1 MDEISQEKL
10 LESYEKFMR
19 IRESM
24 SKANKRYLLTD
35 KGKQKKIEIQRIYVQ
50 SKKDDTEYHLNINR
64 MQRER
69 YKKRVERNKEKLI
82 EALDINQSDI

>member
-10 LESYEKFMR
+10 VETYEKFMK
-19 IRESM
+19 IRTSM

-35 KGKQKKIEIQRIYVQ
+35 KGKQKKIEIQRIYVE
-50 SKKDDTEYHLNINR
+50 SKKDDTEYRLNINR

-69 YKKRVERNKEKLI
+69 YKKRVEINKEKQI
-82 EALDINQSDI
+82 EALDTN

>member
-10 LESYEKFMR
+10 LETYEKFMK
-19 IRESM
+19 IRASM

-35 KGKQKKIEIQRIYVQ
+35 KGKQKKIEIQRIYVE
-50 SKKDDTEYHLNINR
+50 SKKDDVEYRLNINR

-69 YKKRVERNKEKLI
+69 YKKRVEINKEKQI
-82 EALDINQSDI
+82 EAIDINQSDI

>member
-10 LESYEKFMR
+10 LETYEKFMK
-19 IRESM
+19 IRTSM

-35 KGKQKKIEIQRIYVQ
+35 KGKQKKIEIQRIYVE
-50 SKKDDTEYHLNINR
+50 SKKDDVEYRLNINR

-69 YKKRVERNKEKLI
+69 YKKRVEINKEKQI
-82 EALDINQSDI
+82 EALDTN

>member
-10 LESYEKFMR
+10 LETYGKFMK

-35 KGKQKKIEIQRIYVQ
+35 KGKQKKIEIQRIYVE
-50 SKKDDTEYHLNINR
+50 SKKDDVEYRLNINK

>member
-10 LESYEKFMR
+10 LETYEKFMK
-19 IRESM
+19 IRSSM

-35 KGKQKKIEIQRIYVQ
+35 KGKQKKIEIQKIYVE
-50 SKKDDTEYHLNINR
+50 SKKDDTEYRLNINR

-69 YKKRVERNKEKLI
+69 YKKRVEINKEKQI

>member
-35 KGKQKKIEIQRIYVQ
+35 KGKQKKIEIQRIYVE
-50 SKKDDTEYHLNINR
+50 SKKDDVEYSLNINR

-69 YKKRVERNKEKLI
+69 YKKKVERNKEKLI

>member
-10 LESYEKFMR
+10 LETYEKFMK

-35 KGKQKKIEIQRIYVQ
+35 KGKQKKIEIQRIYVE
-50 SKKDDTEYHLNINR
+50 SKKDDVEYRLNINR

-69 YKKRVERNKEKLI
+69 YKKRVEINKEKQI

>member
-10 LESYEKFMR
+10 LETYGKFMK

-35 KGKQKKIEIQRIYVQ
+35 KGKQKKIEIQRIYVE
-50 SKKDDTEYHLNINR
+50 SKKDDTEYRLNINR

-82 EALDINQSDI
+82 EALDTIQSDI

>member
-10 LESYEKFMR
+10 LETYEKFMK

-35 KGKQKKIEIQRIYVQ
+35 KGKQKKIEIQRIYVE
-50 SKKDDTEYHLNINR
+50 SKKDDTEYRLNINR

-69 YKKRVERNKEKLI
+69 YKKRVEINKEKQI

>member
-10 LESYEKFMR
+10 LETYEKFMK
-19 IRESM
+19 IRTSM

-35 KGKQKKIEIQRIYVQ
+35 KGKQKKIEIQRIYVE
-50 SKKDDTEYHLNINR
+50 SKKDDVEYRLNINR

-69 YKKRVERNKEKLI
+69 YKKRVEINKEKQI